1 LRATCEKYSCAL
13 MTLRAGGLAVVFVD
27 VDEVDVGRHV
37 QLARAELAHA
47 DDPEVDA
54 LAGRVERLAMARI
67 LRGARLRPAPGP
79 AWSRPAASSPGDVLP
94 SAAPCSMSSTARR
107 SSTRWRATRRALAM
121 CYDCA
126 LRLADHPEAERAASQ
141 RLIQRF
147 PDNVSDF
154 FSAALHRCTRASRW
168 PLRLC
173 WHSLRWALLILALL
187 WALGVTA
194 WAVLHWAILPHANDW
209 RPWLEKEASKALGVE
224 LRIGRITVESGG
236 WMPRMELGDVQVLD
250 AAGRPALRLPRVAAV
265 LSAQSLLALEPR
277 FSQLLVDAPELI
289 IRRDAQGRIFIAG
302 LGLDEAD
309 KTDAGTTE
317 AGMDW
322 LFSQPEL
329 AIVNGRVRWVDEK
342 RADARPL
349 ELSSLNFVMRN
360 GLRRHDLRLDATP
373 PADWGRRFTLRGQ
386 FTQSVLKRPAEFQHW
401 SGQVY
406 AELPRADLSQLKRH
420 VDLPFQLSEGDG
432 AVRAW
437 GQIQDGEPVSATL
450 DLALRAVR
458 LKLLDS
464 TPELDLDHIQ
474 GRLDLARAK
483 GRLSVQAHQLGFVS
497 GDGVAWPRSD
507 WGVTLQLGK
516 ADEVL
521 GGEVNAQRLDF
532 ALMAQIA
539 QRLPLGERAHQL
551 LDELEPRGVLTALS
565 GQWQGTLDAPRI
577 YRVKAQIDGLALAA
591 KASELEGQLGRPGL
605 RGASLDLD
613 ANERGGTAGL
623 AVHEGEVELPGLFED
638 PHLPIT
644 RLATQLSWKLPAPGN
659 AAGGKTAGEV
669 ELKLRELQLQTPDL
683 SGEFDVA
690 WRRPAGATTPG
701 FLDLSGRVQ
710 RVDATRVARYIPQNL
725 PATRSYVSRAVLG
738 GEAHNT
744 SVRLKGELADFPFDG
759 PKSNGIFRVATQAQ
773 GVTLA
778 YVPPSDNGTNWP
790 AMENVDAELVFERAG
805 MFIKAGRA
813 KVLGYELSDVNGG
826 IKDLHHGRLLQLDGN
841 GRGAGADLLRFVR
854 ASPLDEW
861 LGHALSTTT
870 AQGPVGLK
878 LGIIIPLDD
887 VRETTVKGQLQPGGV
902 DIKLRPELP
911 PLAGVRGRIDFDR
924 KGLQLAGVTARL
936 LGGDAGIDG
945 GTQRDGGMRFAV
957 VGQATAEGLRRATEL
972 GAVTRLAQ
980 AASGQATYRFQLAI
994 PKDGQSE
1001 LSVASNLQG
1010 LALDLPAPGR
1020 KEADAV
1026 LPLRLLMTPIAAGRD
1041 ELRLEVGTSAAPL
1054 LQAQLQRDVSGASS
1068 QVLRGVLAVQDKLPA
1083 LPATGVLL
1091 QVNVAALDLDAWQQ
1105 RLGGLAGGGNG
1116 GEGAGDAGLLPSQIS
1131 LRSQALKIGGRQ
1143 LGRASAVVAR
1153 EGANWRVN
1161 IDAEQLS
1168 GRIDLKGVKGGQ
1180 IDAVQARLTRL
1191 SLPRQEA
1198 ESVSE
1203 LIDPG
1208 KVSDAGNSPLPS
1220 LDIEVDDFELRGKRL
1235 GRLEVLAQAPAAA
1248 RDWKLEKLQIQSP
1261 DATLHASGLWGATK
1275 GTEAGARRRTQLDWK
1290 LDIANA
1296 GKLLERLGQGQVLRG
1311 GKGVLAG
1318 QVGWDGSP
1326 LAPHFPSMAGALNV
1340 QLDTG
1345 TFLKAEP
1352 GVGRLLG
1359 VLSLQSLPRRLL
1371 LDFRDV
1377 FTEGFTFDGVT
1388 GDVKIAAGVARSD
1401 NIRIRGLQAAVLV
1414 DGSADLAAETQ
1425 KLRVVVVPEVSAGG
1439 ASLAY
1444 AAINPAIALGAFL
1457 AQLILSRPVAAAN
1470 TREFHITGSW
1480 DDPKVEK
1487 VEALP
1492 AKAASAP

>member
-1 LRATCEKYSCAL
+1 MPQDT
-13 MTLRAGGLAVVFVD
+13 
-27 VDEVDVGRHV
+27 
-37 QLARAELAHA
+37 
-47 DDPEVDA
+47 
-54 LAGRVERLAMARI
+54 
-67 LRGARLRPAPGP
+67 
-79 AWSRPAASSPGDVLP
+79 
-94 SAAPCSMSSTARR
+94 
-107 SSTRWRATRRALAM
+107 
-121 CYDCA
+121 
-126 LRLADHPEAERAASQ
+126 
-141 RLIQRF
+141 
-147 PDNVSDF
+147 VSDF
-154 FSAALHRCTRASRW
+154 LSAALHHCNRATRW

-173 WHSLRWALLILALL
+173 WQALRWALLLLALL
-187 WALGVTA
+187 WGLGVLA
-194 WAVLHWAILPHANDW
+194 WSVLHWGILPHANDW
-209 RPWLEKEASKALGVE
+209 RPWLEKEASKTLGVQ

-250 AAGRPALRLPRVAAV
+250 PAGRPALRLPRVAAV
-265 LSAQSLLALEPR
+265 LSAQSLLVLEPR

-302 LGLDEAD
+302 LNLDEAE

-349 ELSSLNFVMRN
+349 ELSGLNFIMRN
-360 GLRRHDLRLDATP
+360 GLRRHSLRLDATP
-373 PADWGRRFTLRGQ
+373 PADWGQRFSLRGK
-386 FTQSVLKRPAEFQHW
+386 FTQSLLKRPGEFQHW
-401 SGQVY
+401 SGELY
-406 AELPRADLSQLKRH
+406 AELPRADLRQLRRH

-437 GQIQDGEPVSATL
+437 GQIKDGQPVAATL

-458 LKLLDS
+458 LRLLDS
-464 TPELDLDHIQ
+464 APELDLDHIE

-483 GRLSVQAHQLGFVS
+483 DRLSLRAYQLGFVS
-497 GDGVAWPRSD
+497 GDGVTWPRSD
-507 WGVTLQLGK
+507 WGVSLQLGPG
-516 ADEVL
+516 DTVL

-551 LDELEPRGVLTALS
+551 LAELEPRGVLTALS
-565 GQWQGTLDAPRI
+565 GQWEGALDAPRS
-577 YRVKAQIDGLALAA
+577 YRVKAQLDGLALAA
-591 KASELEGQLGRPGL
+591 KPSEQPEHLGRPGL
-605 RGASLDLD
+605 RGASLELD
-613 ANERGGTAGL
+613 ASERGGSARL
-623 AVHEGEVELPGLFED
+623 SVQDGEVELPGLFED

-644 RLATQLSWKLPAPGN
+644 RLSTQLLWQLPQP
-659 AAGGKTAGEV
+659 GGKSAGMV

-683 SGEFDVA
+683 TGEFDVT
-690 WRRPAGATTPG
+690 WRRPAGAATPG
-701 FLDLSGRVQ
+701 YLDLSGRVPH
-710 RVDATRVARYIPQNL
+710 VDAPRVARYIPVRL
-725 PATRSYVSRAVLG
+725 PATRSYVSRAILG
-738 GEAHNT
+738 GEARNT
-744 SVRLKGELADFPFDG
+744 TVRIKGELADFPFDA
-759 PKSNGIFRVATQAQ
+759 PRSAGIFRVATQAR

-778 YVPPSDNGTNWP
+778 YVPPSDVGTNWP
-790 AMENVDAELVFERAG
+790 AMEGVDAELVFERAG
-805 MFIKAGRA
+805 MAIKDGRA
-813 KVLGYELSDVNGG
+813 KVLGYELSGVNGG
-826 IKDLHHGRLLQLDGN
+826 IADLHRARVLQLDGS
-841 GRGAGADLLRFVR
+841 GRGAGVDLLRFVR
-854 ASPLDEW
+854 GSPLDEW
-861 LGHALSTTT
+861 LGHSLSTTS
-870 AQGPVGLK
+870 AQGPVALK
-878 LGIIIPLDD
+878 LGIGIPLDD
-887 VRETTVKGQLQPGGV
+887 TTQTTLKGQLQLGGV
-902 DIKLRPELP
+902 DVKLRPELP
-911 PLAGVRGRIDFDR
+911 PLGALRGRIDFDR
-924 KGLQLAGVTARL
+924 RGLQLAGVTARL
-936 LGGDAGIDG
+936 LGGDAGIEG
-945 GTQRDGGMRFAV
+945 GTQRDGGLRFSV
-957 VGQATAEGLRRATEL
+957 QGQATADGLRRATEL

-980 AASGQATYRFQLAI
+980 AASGQAAYRFQLAI

-1001 LSVASNLQG
+1001 LSVSSNLQG

-1026 LPLRLLMTPIAAGRD
+1026 LPLRLLMTPTGAGRD
-1041 ELRLEVGTSAAPL
+1041 ELRLEVGSGASPL

-1068 QVLRGVLAVQDKLPA
+1068 QVLRGALAVQDRLPA
-1083 LPATGVLL
+1083 LPASGVLL

-1105 RLGGLAGGGNG
+1105 RLGGLAGNGTGTGNG
-1116 GEGAGDAGLLPSQIS
+1116 TSSSNEADDAGLLPSQIA
-1131 LRSQALKIGGRQ
+1131 LRSQALKVAGRQ

-1153 EGANWRVN
+1153 EGANWRIN
-1161 IDAEQLS
+1161 IDAEQIS
-1168 GRIDLKGVKGGQ
+1168 GRVELKGVHGGQ
-1180 IDAVQARLTRL
+1180 IDAVQARLARL

-1208 KVSDAGNSPLPS
+1208 KADTGSGPLPS

-1248 RDWKLEKLQIQSP
+1248 RDWKLQKLQLQAP
-1261 DATLHASGLWGATK
+1261 EATLQASGRWG
-1275 GTEAGARRRTQLDWK
+1275 GEAGGVRRTQLDWK
-1290 LDIANA
+1290 LDIADG

-1318 QVGWDGSP
+1318 QVGWNGSP
-1326 LAPHFPSMAGALNV
+1326 LAPHYPSMAGMLNV

-1377 FTEGFTFDGVT
+1377 FAEGFTFDGVT

-1414 DGSADLAAETQ
+1414 EGSTDLAAETQ

-1444 AAINPAIALGAFL
+1444 AAINPAVALGAFL
-1457 AQLILSRPVAAAN
+1457 AQLILSRPVSAAS
-1470 TREFHITGSW
+1470 TREFHITGTW

-1487 VEALP
+1487 VEPALP
-1492 AKAASAP
+1492 GKPASAASAP

>member
-1 LRATCEKYSCAL
+1 MPQDT
-13 MTLRAGGLAVVFVD
+13 
-27 VDEVDVGRHV
+27 
-37 QLARAELAHA
+37 
-47 DDPEVDA
+47 
-54 LAGRVERLAMARI
+54 
-67 LRGARLRPAPGP
+67 
-79 AWSRPAASSPGDVLP
+79 
-94 SAAPCSMSSTARR
+94 
-107 SSTRWRATRRALAM
+107 
-121 CYDCA
+121 
-126 LRLADHPEAERAASQ
+126 
-141 RLIQRF
+141 
-147 PDNVSDF
+147 VSDF

-173 WHSLRWALLILALL
+173 WHSLRWAVLVLALL
-187 WALGVTA
+187 WALGVMA

-224 LRIGRITVESGG
+224 LRIGRISVESSG
-236 WMPRMELGDVQVLD
+236 WLPRMELGDVQVLD

-302 LGLDEAD
+302 LGLDEAE

-342 RADARPL
+342 RADTRPL
-349 ELSSLNFVMRN
+349 ELSALNFVMRN

-386 FTQSVLKRPAEFQHW
+386 FTQSLLKRPGEFQHW
-401 SGQVY
+401 SGQLY

-437 GQIQDGEPVSATL
+437 GQIKDGQPVAATL
-450 DLALRAVR
+450 DLALRSVR
-458 LKLLDS
+458 LRLLES
-464 TPELDLDHIQ
+464 APELDLDHIE

-483 GRLSVQAHQLGFVS
+483 GALSVQARQLGFVS
-497 GDGVAWPRSD
+497 RDNDGSVVVWPRSD
-507 WGVTLQLGK
+507 WGVALQLGK

-565 GQWQGTLDAPRI
+565 GQWQGALDAPRS
-577 YRVKAQIDGLALAA
+577 YRVKAQIDGLAVAA
-591 KASELEGQLGRPGL
+591 KAGAQEDHLGRPGL
-605 RGASLDLD
+605 HGASLELD
-613 ANERGGTAGL
+613 ANERGGTAKL
-623 AVHEGEVELPGLFED
+623 AVHQGEVELPGLFED

-644 RLATQLSWKLPAPGN
+644 RLSTQLTWKLPQPDGQ
-659 AAGGKTAGEV
+659 GKGKPPGEV

-683 SGEFDVA
+683 SGEFDVT
-690 WRRPAGATTPG
+690 WRRAAGATTPG

-710 RVDATRVARYIPQNL
+710 RVEATRVARYIPQRL
-725 PATRSYVSRAVLG
+725 PATRSYVSRAILG
-738 GEAHNT
+738 GEARNV
-744 SVRLKGELADFPFDG
+744 SVRLKGELSDFPFAA
-759 PKSNGIFRVATQAQ
+759 PRSPGIFRVATQAQ
-773 GVTLA
+773 NVTLA
-778 YVPPSDNGTNWP
+778 YVPPSDNGGNWP
-790 AMENVDAELVFERAG
+790 AMEGVDAELIFERAG
-805 MFIKAGRA
+805 MEIKDGHA
-813 KVLGYELSDVNGG
+813 KVLGYELSGVNGG
-826 IKDLHHGRLLQLDGN
+826 IKDLHHARVLQLDGN

-878 LGIIIPLDD
+878 LGITIPLDD
-887 VRETTVKGQLQPGGV
+887 THQTAVKGQLQLGGV
-902 DIKLRPELP
+902 DLKLRPELP
-911 PLAGVRGRIDFDR
+911 ALSGARGRVDFDR
-924 KGLQLAGVTARL
+924 KGLQLTGMTARL
-936 LGGDAGIDG
+936 LGGDAGIEG

-957 VGQATAEGLRRATEL
+957 QGQATAEGLRRATEL

-980 AASGQATYRFQLAI
+980 AASGQAAYRFQLAI
-994 PKDGQSE
+994 PRDGQSE
-1001 LSVASNLQG
+1001 LSVTSNLQG
-1010 LALDLPAPGR
+1010 LALDLPAPGH

-1026 LPLRLLMTPIAAGRD
+1026 LPLRLLMTPTAAGRD
-1041 ELRLEVGTSAAPL
+1041 ELRLEVGTPAAPL
-1054 LQAQLQRDVSGASS
+1054 LQAQLQRDISGPSS
-1068 QVLRGVLAVQDKLPA
+1068 QVLRGALAVQDKLPA

-1105 RLGGLAGGGNG
+1105 RLGGLAGGGSGGSG
-1116 GEGAGDAGLLPSQIS
+1116 GEGADDAGLLPSQIS
-1131 LRSQALKIGGRQ
+1131 LRSQALKVGGRQ
-1143 LGRASAVVAR
+1143 LGHASAVVAR

-1208 KVSDAGNSPLPS
+1208 KTDAGSGPLPS
-1220 LDIEVDDFELRGKRL
+1220 LDIAVDDFELRGKRL
-1235 GRLEVLAQAPAAA
+1235 GRLEVLAHAPAAA
-1248 RDWKLEKLQIQSP
+1248 RDWKLEKLQIHSP
-1261 DATLHASGLWGATK
+1261 EATLMATGHWG
-1275 GTEAGARRRTQLDWK
+1275 GDGNARRRTQLDWK
-1290 LDIANA
+1290 LDIADA
-1296 GKLLERLGQGQVLRG
+1296 GKLLERLGQGQKDAPVLRG

-1326 LAPHFPSMAGALNV
+1326 LAPHYASMAGALNI

-1359 VLSLQSLPRRLL
+1359 VLSLQSLPRRFL

-1377 FTEGFTFDGVT
+1377 FAEGFTFDGVT
-1388 GDVKIAAGVARSD
+1388 GDVKITAGVARSD

-1414 DGSADLAAETQ
+1414 DGSTDLAAETQ

-1470 TREFHITGSW
+1470 TREFHITGTW

>member
-1 LRATCEKYSCAL
+1 
-13 MTLRAGGLAVVFVD
+13 M
-27 VDEVDVGRHV
+27 
-37 QLARAELAHA
+37 
-47 DDPEVDA
+47 
-54 LAGRVERLAMARI
+54 
-67 LRGARLRPAPGP
+67 
-79 AWSRPAASSPGDVLP
+79 
-94 SAAPCSMSSTARR
+94 
-107 SSTRWRATRRALAM
+107 
-121 CYDCA
+121 
-126 LRLADHPEAERAASQ
+126 
-141 RLIQRF
+141 
-147 PDNVSDF
+147 
-154 FSAALHRCTRASRW
+154 
-168 PLRLC
+168 C
-173 WHSLRWALLILALL
+173 WHSLRWLILILALV
-187 WALGVTA
+187 WALAVVA
-194 WAVLHWAILPHANDW
+194 WSVLHWVILPHANDW

-224 LRIGRITVESGG
+224 LRIGSITVESGG

-265 LSAQSLLALEPR
+265 LSAQSLLVLEPR
-277 FSQLLVDAPELI
+277 FSQLLVDAPELT

-302 LGLDEAD
+302 LGLDDAE

-329 AIVNGRVRWVDEK
+329 AIINGRVRWVDEK

-349 ELSSLNFVMRN
+349 ELSALNFIMKN
-360 GLRRHDLRLDATP
+360 GLRRHQLRLDATP
-373 PADWGRRFTLRGQ
+373 PADWGQRFTLRGQ
-386 FTQSVLKRPAEFQHW
+386 FTQSLLKRPGEFQHW
-401 SGQVY
+401 SGQLY
-406 AELPRADLSQLKRH
+406 AELPRADLRQLKRH

-437 GQIQDGEPVSATL
+437 GQIKDGQPVAATL
-450 DLALRAVR
+450 DLALRSVR
-458 LKLLDS
+458 LKLLES
-464 TPELDLDHIQ
+464 APELNLDHIE

-483 GRLSVQAHQLGFVS
+483 DRLTLQAHQLGFGS
-497 GDGVAWPRSD
+497 REDNGGGVTWPRSD
-507 WGVTLQLGK
+507 WGVTLQLGPND
-516 ADEVL
+516 AVL

-539 QRLPLGERAHQL
+539 QRLPLGERSHEL
-551 LDELEPRGVLTALS
+551 LTELEPRGVLTALA
-565 GQWQGTLDAPRI
+565 GQWQGTLEAPRS
-577 YRVKAQIDGLALAA
+577 YRVKAQLDGLAIAA
-591 KASELEGQLGRPGL
+591 KPAEQDGRIGRPGL
-605 RGASLDLD
+605 RGASLELD
-613 ANERGGTAGL
+613 ASERGGSARL
-623 AVHEGEVELPGLFED
+623 AVHDGEVELPGLFED
-638 PHLPIT
+638 PRLPIT
-644 RLATQLSWKLPAPGN
+644 RLSTQLTWQLPPP
-659 AAGGKTAGEV
+659 GGKTPGDV

-701 FLDLSGRVQ
+701 FLDLTGRVQ
-710 RVDATRVARYIPQNL
+710 RVEATRVARYIPQSL
-725 PATRSYVSRAVLG
+725 PNTRSYVSRAILG
-738 GEAHNT
+738 GEARNT
-744 SVRLKGELADFPFDG
+744 SVRIKGELADFPFDA
-759 PKSNGIFRVATQAQ
+759 PRSSGIFRVATQAQ

-778 YVPPSDNGTNWP
+778 YVPPSDVGANWP
-790 AMENVDAELVFERAG
+790 AMEGVDAELVFERAG
-805 MFIKAGRA
+805 MAIKDGHA
-813 KVLGYELSDVNGG
+813 KVLGYELSGVNGG

-861 LGHALSTTT
+861 LGHALSTTS
-870 AQGPVGLK
+870 AQGPAALK
-878 LGIIIPLDD
+878 LGIAIPLDD
-887 VRETTVKGQLQPGGV
+887 TVQTTLKGQLQLGGV
-902 DIKLRPELP
+902 DLKLRPELP
-911 PLAGVRGRIDFDR
+911 ALASVRGRIDFDR

-936 LGGDAGIDG
+936 LGGDAGIEG
-945 GTQRDGGMRFAV
+945 GSLAGGSLRFAV
-957 VGQATAEGLRRATEL
+957 QGQATADGLRRATEL
-972 GAVTRLAQ
+972 GAVARLAQ
-980 AASGQATYRFQLAI
+980 AASGQTAYRFQLAI
-994 PKDGQSE
+994 PVSGQSE
-1001 LSVASNLQG
+1001 LSVTSNLQG

-1020 KEADAV
+1020 KEADAT
-1026 LPLRLLMTPIAAGRD
+1026 LPLRLLMTPTGAGRD

-1068 QVLRGVLAVQDKLPA
+1068 QVLRGALAVQDKLPV
-1083 LPATGVLL
+1083 LPASGVLL
-1091 QVNVAALDLDAWQQ
+1091 QVNVATLDLDAWQQ
-1105 RLGGLAGGGNG
+1105 RLGALAGSVGGNG
-1116 GEGAGDAGLLPSQIS
+1116 SDSDDAGLLPSQIS

-1143 LGRASAVVAR
+1143 LGRASALVAR
-1153 EGANWRVN
+1153 DGTNWRVN
-1161 IDAEQLS
+1161 IDAEQIS
-1168 GRIDLKGVKGGQ
+1168 GRIELKGVRGGQ
-1180 IDAVQARLTRL
+1180 IEAVQARLARL

-1198 ESVSE
+1198 DSVSE
-1203 LIDPG
+1203 LIDPA
-1208 KVSDAGNSPLPS
+1208 KADASGSPLPS
-1220 LDIEVDDFELRGKRL
+1220 LDIEVDDFELRGKHL

-1261 DATLHASGLWGATK
+1261 EATLMATGLWGGMK
-1275 GTEAGARRRTQLDWK
+1275 GGDPGARRRTQLDWK
-1290 LDIANA
+1290 LDIADA

-1326 LAPHFPSMAGALNV
+1326 LAPHYASMAGALNV

-1377 FTEGFTFDGVT
+1377 FAEGFTFDGVT

-1414 DGSADLAAETQ
+1414 DGSTDLAAETQ
-1425 KLRVVVVPEVSAGG
+1425 RLRVVVVPEVSAGG

-1470 TREFHITGSW
+1470 TREFHITGTW

>member
-1 LRATCEKYSCAL
+1 
-13 MTLRAGGLAVVFVD
+13 M
-27 VDEVDVGRHV
+27 
-37 QLARAELAHA
+37 
-47 DDPEVDA
+47 
-54 LAGRVERLAMARI
+54 
-67 LRGARLRPAPGP
+67 
-79 AWSRPAASSPGDVLP
+79 
-94 SAAPCSMSSTARR
+94 
-107 SSTRWRATRRALAM
+107 
-121 CYDCA
+121 
-126 LRLADHPEAERAASQ
+126 
-141 RLIQRF
+141 
-147 PDNVSDF
+147 SDF
-154 FSAALHRCTRASRW
+154 FSAALHHCSRATRW

-173 WHSLRWALLILALL
+173 WQVLRWLLLILALVWGL
-187 WALGVTA
+187 AVVA
-194 WAVLHWAILPHANDW
+194 WAVLHWVILPHANDW

-277 FSQLLVDAPELI
+277 FSQLLVDTPELTV
-289 IRRDAQGRIFIAG
+289 RRDANGRIFIAG
-302 LGLDEAD
+302 LGLDEAE

-329 AIVNGRVRWVDEK
+329 AIVNGRVRWIDEK
-342 RADARPL
+342 RADAKPL
-349 ELSSLNFVMRN
+349 ELSELNFVMRN
-360 GLRRHDLRLDATP
+360 GLRRHALRLDATP

-386 FTQSVLKRPAEFQHW
+386 FTQSLLKRPGEFQHW
-401 SGQVY
+401 SGQAY
-406 AELPRADLSQLKRH
+406 AELPRADLSQLRRH

-437 GQIQDGEPVSATL
+437 AEIKDGSPSAATL
-450 DLALRAVR
+450 DLALRSVR
-458 LKLLDS
+458 LRLLES
-464 TPELDLDHIQ
+464 APELDLDHIE

-483 GRLSVQAHQLGFVS
+483 GALSLQARQLGFVS
-497 GDGVAWPRSD
+497 RDNDGSVVAWPRSD
-507 WGVTLQLGK
+507 WGVSLQLGK

-521 GGEVNAQRLDF
+521 GGEVKAQRLDF

-551 LDELEPRGVLTALS
+551 ITELDPQGVLTALS
-565 GQWQGTLDAPRI
+565 GHWQGALDAPRS
-577 YRVKAQIDGLALAA
+577 YRVKAQIDGLAIAA
-591 KASELEGQLGRPGL
+591 KPSEQEGHVGRPGL
-605 RGASLDLD
+605 HGASLELD
-613 ANERGGTAGL
+613 ASERGGSARL
-623 AVHEGEVELPGLFED
+623 AVHQGEVELPGLFED

-644 RLATQLSWKLPAPGN
+644 QLSTQMLWTLPQG
-659 AAGGKTAGEV
+659 GGKTPGDV
-669 ELKLRELQLQTPDL
+669 ELKLRDLQLQTPDL
-683 SGEFDVA
+683 SGEFDLT
-690 WRRPAGATTPG
+690 WRRPAGATTAG
-701 FLDLSGRVQ
+701 YLDLTGRAP
-710 RVDATRVARYIPQNL
+710 RVEATRVARYIPLRL
-725 PATRSYVSRAVLG
+725 PATRSYVSRAILG
-738 GEAHNT
+738 GEARNV
-744 SVRLKGELADFPFDG
+744 SVRLKGELAEFPFDA
-759 PKSNGIFRVATQAQ
+759 PKSSGIFRVGMQTQ
-773 GVTLA
+773 GVLLA
-778 YVPPSDNGTNWP
+778 YVPPSEVGANWP
-790 AMENVDAELVFERAG
+790 AFENVDAELVFDRGG
-805 MFIKAGRA
+805 MFIKDGRA
-813 KVLGYELSDVNGG
+813 KVLGYELSEVNGG
-826 IKDLHHGRLLQLDGN
+826 IKDLHHARLLQLDGN

-870 AQGPVGLK
+870 AQGPVALK
-878 LGIIIPLDD
+878 LGIGIPLDD
-887 VRETTVKGQLQPGGV
+887 VAQTTLKGQLQPGGV
-902 DIKLRPELP
+902 DLKLRPELP
-911 PLAGVRGRIDFDR
+911 PLYGVRGRIDFDR
-924 KGLQLAGVTARL
+924 KGLQLSGVTARL
-936 LGGDAGIDG
+936 LGGDAGIEG

-957 VGQATAEGLRRATEL
+957 QGQATVEGLRRATEL
-972 GAVTRLAQ
+972 GAVARLAQ
-980 AASGQATYRFQLAI
+980 AASGQAAYRFQLAI
-994 PKDGQSE
+994 PKDGQPE

-1010 LALDLPAPGR
+1010 LALDLPAPGH
-1020 KEADAV
+1020 KDADAV
-1026 LPLRLLMTPIAAGRD
+1026 LPLRLLMTPTAAGRD
-1041 ELRLEVGTSAAPL
+1041 ELRLEVGASSAPL
-1054 LQAQLQRDVSGASS
+1054 LQAQLQRDISGASS
-1068 QVLRGVLAVQDKLPA
+1068 QVLRGALAVQDKLPA
-1083 LPATGVLL
+1083 LPASGVLL

-1105 RLGGLAGGGNG
+1105 RLGGLAGGGSG
-1116 GEGAGDAGLLPSQIS
+1116 GDGADEVGLLPSQIALRTQS
-1131 LRSQALKIGGRQ
+1131 LKVGGRQ
-1143 LGRASAVVAR
+1143 LGRASAMVAR
-1153 EGANWRVN
+1153 DGANWRINV
-1161 IDAEQLS
+1161 DAEQIA

-1180 IDAVQARLTRL
+1180 IDAVQARLARL

-1208 KVSDAGNSPLPS
+1208 KADASSSPLPS

-1261 DATLHASGLWGATK
+1261 ESTLTATGRWG
-1275 GTEAGARRRTQLDWK
+1275 GEAGGRRRTQLDWK
-1290 LDIANA
+1290 LDIADA

-1318 QVGWDGSP
+1318 QIGWDGSP
-1326 LAPHFPSMAGALNV
+1326 LAPHYASMAGALNI

-1377 FTEGFTFDGVT
+1377 FAEGFTFDGVT

-1414 DGSADLAAETQ
+1414 DGSTDLAAETQ

-1457 AQLILSRPVAAAN
+1457 AQLILSRPVAAAS
-1470 TREFHITGSW
+1470 TREFHITGTW

-1492 AKAASAP
+1492 ARPAASAASAP

>member
-1 LRATCEKYSCAL
+1 MPQDT
-13 MTLRAGGLAVVFVD
+13 
-27 VDEVDVGRHV
+27 
-37 QLARAELAHA
+37 
-47 DDPEVDA
+47 
-54 LAGRVERLAMARI
+54 
-67 LRGARLRPAPGP
+67 
-79 AWSRPAASSPGDVLP
+79 
-94 SAAPCSMSSTARR
+94 
-107 SSTRWRATRRALAM
+107 
-121 CYDCA
+121 
-126 LRLADHPEAERAASQ
+126 
-141 RLIQRF
+141 
-147 PDNVSDF
+147 VSDF
-154 FSAALHRCTRASRW
+154 LSAALHHCNRATRW

-173 WHSLRWALLILALL
+173 WQALRWALLLLALL
-187 WALGVTA
+187 WGLGVVA
-194 WAVLHWAILPHANDW
+194 WSVLHWGILPHANDW
-209 RPWLEKEASKALGVE
+209 RPWLEKEASKTLGVQ

-250 AAGRPALRLPRVAAV
+250 PAGRPALRLPRVAAV
-265 LSAQSLLALEPR
+265 LSAQSLLVLEPR

-302 LGLDEAD
+302 LNLDEAE

-342 RADARPL
+342 RTDARPL
-349 ELSSLNFVMRN
+349 ELSGLNFIMRN
-360 GLRRHDLRLDATP
+360 GLRRHSLRLDATP
-373 PADWGRRFTLRGQ
+373 PADWGQRFSLRGK
-386 FTQSVLKRPAEFQHW
+386 FTQSLLKRPGEFQHW
-401 SGQVY
+401 SGELY
-406 AELPRADLSQLKRH
+406 AELPRADLRQLRRH

-437 GQIQDGEPVSATL
+437 GQIKDGQPVAATL

-458 LKLLDS
+458 LRLLDS
-464 TPELDLDHIQ
+464 APELDLDHIE

-483 GRLSVQAHQLGFVS
+483 DRLSLRAYQLGFVS
-497 GDGVAWPRSD
+497 GDGVTWPRSD
-507 WGVTLQLGK
+507 WGVSLQLGPG
-516 ADEVL
+516 DTVL

-551 LDELEPRGVLTALS
+551 LAELEPRGVLTALS
-565 GQWQGTLDAPRI
+565 GQWEGALDAPRS
-577 YRVKAQIDGLALAA
+577 YRVKAQLDGLALAA
-591 KASELEGQLGRPGL
+591 KPSEQPEHLGRPGL
-605 RGASLDLD
+605 RGASLELD
-613 ANERGGTAGL
+613 ASERGGSARL
-623 AVHEGEVELPGLFED
+623 SVQDGEVELPGLFED

-644 RLATQLSWKLPAPGN
+644 RLSTQLLWQLPQPG
-659 AAGGKTAGEV
+659 AKSAGMV

-683 SGEFDVA
+683 TGEFDVT
-690 WRRPAGATTPG
+690 WRRPAGAATPG
-701 FLDLSGRVQ
+701 YLDLSGRVPH
-710 RVDATRVARYIPQNL
+710 VDAPRVARYIPVRL
-725 PATRSYVSRAVLG
+725 PATRSYVSRAILG
-738 GEAHNT
+738 GEARNT
-744 SVRLKGELADFPFDG
+744 TVRIKGELADFPFDA
-759 PKSNGIFRVATQAQ
+759 PRSAGIFRVATQAR

-778 YVPPSDNGTNWP
+778 YVPPSDVGTNWP
-790 AMENVDAELVFERAG
+790 AMEGVDAELVFERAG
-805 MFIKAGRA
+805 MAIKDGRA
-813 KVLGYELSDVNGG
+813 KVLGYELSGVNGG
-826 IKDLHHGRLLQLDGN
+826 IADLHRARVLQLDGS
-841 GRGAGADLLRFVR
+841 GRGAGVDLLRFVR
-854 ASPLDEW
+854 GSPLDEW
-861 LGHALSTTT
+861 LGHSLSTTS
-870 AQGPVGLK
+870 AQGPVALK
-878 LGIIIPLDD
+878 LGIGIPLDD
-887 VRETTVKGQLQPGGV
+887 TTQTTLKGQLQLGGV
-902 DIKLRPELP
+902 DVKLRPELP
-911 PLAGVRGRIDFDR
+911 PLGALRGRIDFDR
-924 KGLQLAGVTARL
+924 RGLQLAGVTARL
-936 LGGDAGIDG
+936 LGGDAGIEG
-945 GTQRDGGMRFAV
+945 GTQRDGGLRFSV
-957 VGQATAEGLRRATEL
+957 QGQATADGLRRATEL

-980 AASGQATYRFQLAI
+980 AASGQAAYRFQLAI

-1001 LSVASNLQG
+1001 LSVSSNLQG

-1026 LPLRLLMTPIAAGRD
+1026 LPLRLLMTPTGAGRD
-1041 ELRLEVGTSAAPL
+1041 ELRLEVGSGASPL

-1068 QVLRGVLAVQDKLPA
+1068 QVLRGALAVQDKLPA
-1083 LPATGVLL
+1083 LPASGVLL

-1105 RLGGLAGGGNG
+1105 RLGGLAGNGTGTGNG
-1116 GEGAGDAGLLPSQIS
+1116 TSSSNEADDAGLLPSQIA
-1131 LRSQALKIGGRQ
+1131 LRSQALKVAGRQ

-1153 EGANWRVN
+1153 EGANWRIN
-1161 IDAEQLS
+1161 IDAEQIS
-1168 GRIDLKGVKGGQ
+1168 GRVELKGVHGGQ
-1180 IDAVQARLTRL
+1180 IDAVQARLARL

-1208 KVSDAGNSPLPS
+1208 KADTGSGPLPS

-1248 RDWKLEKLQIQSP
+1248 RDWKLQKLQLQAP
-1261 DATLHASGLWGATK
+1261 EATLQASGRWG
-1275 GTEAGARRRTQLDWK
+1275 GEAGGVRRTQLDWK
-1290 LDIANA
+1290 LDIADG

-1318 QVGWDGSP
+1318 QVGWNGSP
-1326 LAPHFPSMAGALNV
+1326 LAPHYPSMAGMLNV

-1377 FTEGFTFDGVT
+1377 FAEGFTFDGVT

-1414 DGSADLAAETQ
+1414 EGSTDLAAETQ

-1444 AAINPAIALGAFL
+1444 AAINPAVALGAFL
-1457 AQLILSRPVAAAN
+1457 AQLILSRPVSAAN
-1470 TREFHITGSW
+1470 TREFHITGTW

-1487 VEALP
+1487 VEPALP
-1492 AKAASAP
+1492 GKPASAASAP